1 MGSLAKALHPA
12 LKVEN
17 LSIGFENTPVIER
30 LTFEVAHGSALAITG
45 PNGAGKSVLAKA
57 RSLRGMLVT
66 SVALSIASTTLGT
79 WPSRS
84 LHRTP
89 GSMIVLVA
97 AGFFLVSLL
106 RRFGT

>member
-1 MGSLAKALHPA
+1 MSSSAKAPA

-17 LSIGFENTPVIER
+17 LSIGFENKPVIVR
-30 LTFEVAHGSALAITG
+30 LTFAVARGSALAIIG

-79 WPSRS
+79 WLSLS